1 MTSLLQQLL
10 NALSFAGV
18 FGLIAL
24 GVSLIFG
31 MTGIINFAQGDLL
44 MVGAYVGLFVAN
56 STHTLWLAIVVATL
70 AMGAFSG
77 GLYLGLFDRVR
88 NDPIAGFIVS
98 IGLIIVL
105 ENVTQAIVGAEPRS
119 YDSGLGAFH
128 IGGVAFLETQL
139 IVVIVTAIVLVA
151 LLLLY
156 AKTPFGRV
164 VRACVED
171 REAAS
176 LMGINV
182 RRVNLQVLVI
192 AGALAGLGGGLILP
206 LFPITPFVGSTL
218 TINAFLAA
226 IIGGL
231 RRVQG
236 AVLGAL
242 VIGVATALNAQYG
255 FTIWTSAEIYG
266 LLIVILL
273 IRPTGLLGNRAW

>member
-1 MTSLLQQLL
+1 
-10 NALSFAGV
+10 
-18 FGLIAL
+18 
-24 GVSLIFG
+24 
-31 MTGIINFAQGDLL
+31 
-44 MVGAYVGLFVAN
+44 
-56 STHTLWLAIVVATL
+56 
-70 AMGAFSG
+70 
-77 GLYLGLFDRVR
+77 
-88 NDPIAGFIVS
+88 
-98 IGLIIVL
+98 
-105 ENVTQAIVGAEPRS
+105 
-119 YDSGLGAFH
+119 
-128 IGGVAFLETQL
+128 
-139 IVVIVTAIVLVA
+139 VLVA